1 MNRMTDRA
9 VVLLICAT
17 ALIFGESGVSS
28 AASLLI
34 ALTVSSLMQIFSEKR
49 TAAVIGAVYCGLC
62 GIFPVAFC
70 CVPLIFFELLCL
82 KKPYYVLTVL
92 TIFASGTPPEMRQL
106 AVCIGAFAVAF
117 VLYYRVDML
126 EKELAAA
133 MSVRDDT
140 ESENQHLERRN
151 RQLSRSQDAE
161 IHIATLRER
170 NRIARE
176 IHDNVGH
183 MLTRSI
189 LQAGALSVINKD
201 EDLKEPLS
209 SLRTTLDSAMTS
221 IRESVHDLHDDS
233 IDMKKVI
240 GEAVDSVDG
249 RFTVSLDYDMGR
261 GVAGNVKL
269 AMIGVVKEGLSN
281 AVKHSSG
288 DRISIIIREHPA
300 FYQLMIRDNGRC
312 SEIRESGIGL
322 HDMEDR
328 AASVGGTIS
337 FTPSE
342 DGFRIFMSVP
352 K

>member
-1 MNRMTDRA
+1 MTDRA
-9 VVLLICAT
+9 VVLLVCII
-17 ALIFGESGVSS
+17 ALVLGDIGVSS
-28 AASLLI
+28 AVVLLV
-34 ALTVSSLMQIFSEKR
+34 AVTVSSLMQLFADKR
-49 TAAVIGAVYCGLC
+49 AAGWLGAAFCALC
-62 GIFPVAFC
+62 GVLPVALC
-70 CVPLIFFELLCL
+70 CVPLIFFELLCM
-82 KKPYYVLTVL
+82 KKPLYVLPVI
-92 TIFASGTPPEMRQL
+92 TIFAAGTFPGLHQT
-106 AVCIGAFAVAF
+106 AVSIAAFAVAA
-117 VLYYRVDML
+117 VLYFRVDVL
-126 EKELAAA
+126 ERELAAA
-133 MSVRDDT
+133 MSVRDET
-140 ESENQHLERRN
+140 ESENQRLERRN
-151 RQLSRSQDAE
+151 RQLSRAQDSE

-201 EDLKEPLS
+201 DALREPLS

-240 GEAVDSVDG
+240 DEAVASVDG
-249 RFTVSLDYDMGR
+249 RFEVTFDYDMGR
-261 GVAGNVKL
+261 GVSGNVKL
-269 AMIGVVKEGLSN
+269 AMIGVVREGLSN

-288 DRISIIIREHPA
+288 DRISVIMREHPA
-300 FYQLMIRDNGRC
+300 FYQLMIRDNGHC
-312 SEIRESGIGL
+312 TEIRQSGIGL
-322 HDMEDR
+322 RDMEDR

-337 FTPSE
+337 FTPSA